1 MTFWP
6 KAAQLRALFTVGV
19 IIAGLGQALLSAQTS
34 SVQTSSAQTSSAQT
48 SSAQTSSVQ
57 GAGRLHG
64 QVLDATGAVIPNAAI
79 TLKNDAGQTFSAKSD
94 GIGSYT
100 VKDLP
105 AGKYNMAVTEKG
117 FAPYAQDI
125 QVTAGADQKINITL
139 EIQVKQENIDVGSE
153 AATVNVNPDSN
164 ASSVVISGK
173 DLEALSD
180 DPDELQSELQ
190 ALAGPSAG
198 PNGGQIYIDG
208 FTGGQLPPKSSI
220 REIRINQNPFSAQYD
235 RMGFGR
241 VEILTKPGTDKYHG
255 QFMFNDNHSAF
266 DSRNPFAAGQGDFST
281 QMYNGSFGGP
291 LSKKSSFLFT
301 MERRDINDVALI
313 NQSVLN
319 DLPGQNFATVVP
331 NPHIRTNLSPRGDF
345 QLSANNTLTARYQ
358 YVRDTQENAGIGPLA
373 LPSYGYNSAL
383 TEHQIQISDTQVL
396 GGKAV
401 NETRF
406 EYERTNNDRN
416 ALSNAIAINV
426 LDTFNNGGN
435 PLGISNLDS
444 SHYEVQNYTS
454 ISHGTHFTRFGG
466 RLRATSETS
475 ASTQNFNGTYVFGP
489 GANFKTGLDAFN
501 AKQPSQFTLTQGQPS
516 ITNTYYDAGL
526 YAEDDWKLRPNMTL
540 STGLR
545 YETQNEI
552 HDHNDWA
559 PRIGFAWGV
568 GGGGKKNATPK
579 TVIRTGFGIF
589 YDRFGQDLALQAD
602 RQNGI
607 LQQQFTLNANTPANQ
622 TLLSQLFA
630 SSTLP
635 TPGSLGQ
642 PKSNIYTL
650 SPDLRSPYTIQTAL
664 AVERQISRAATASLT
679 YLHSRGVHQFVL
691 LNVNAPSNPL
701 DPTSRPDTSRG
712 NINQYTSGAD
722 FKQNQMI
729 ASVNVRA
736 GAKLTLFSYYS
747 LSYANSDTGGAS
759 SFASNSRDI
768 SADYGRASFDVRSRL
783 FFGGSIAMPHG
794 FRVSPFVLFFSGAP
808 FNITTGSDLNGDSV
822 FNDRPAFA
830 SSLTNPVNLVSTPI
844 GNFDAKPVAGE
855 TIVPINFGDGPS
867 QFTFNLRVSKTIG
880 IGPKVESANNNQQ
893 GPQGGGD
900 RGGPGGGGP
909 RGGPMG
915 GPMGGGR
922 GPGGPLGERSNQKY
936 SLTFSLNARNLF
948 NNVNPAPP
956 IGNLGSPQF
965 LTSTALA
972 GGPFNSQSANRRVDL
987 QVMFSF

>member
-6 KAAQLRALFTVGV
+6 KAARLCVLF
-19 IIAGLGQALLSAQTS
+19 IAGIAIACLGMGALSAQAS
-34 SVQTSSAQTSSAQT
+34 SSQTSSSS
-48 SSAQTSSVQ
+48 SMPSN
-57 GAGRLHG
+57 GRLHG
-64 QVLDATGAVIPNAAI
+64 QVIDPTGAVIPNAAI
-79 TLKNDAGQTFSAKSD
+79 TLKNEAGQTFSAKSD
-94 GIGSYT
+94 GIGSYL

-105 AGKYNMAVTEKG
+105 AGKYTMAVVEKG
-117 FAPYAQDI
+117 FASYSQDV

-153 AATVNVNPDSN
+153 AATVNVNPDAN

-173 DLEALSD
+173 DLESLSD

-220 REIRINQNPFSAQYD
+220 REIRINQNPFSAEYD

-241 VEILTKPGTDKYHG
+241 IEILTKPGTDKYHG
-255 QFMFNDNHSAF
+255 QFMFNDNHSPF
-266 DSRNPFAAGQGDFST
+266 DTRNPFAADQGNFST

-301 MERRDINDVALI
+301 MERRNINDVALV
-313 NQSVLN
+313 NQSVVN
-319 DLPGQNFATVVP
+319 DLPGQTFATVVP
-331 NPHIRTNLSPRGDF
+331 NPHMRTNLSPRIDY

-358 YVRDTQENAGIGPLA
+358 YVHDTQDNAGVGQLS

-383 TEHQIQISDTQVL
+383 TEHTVQISDTQVL

-406 EYERTNNDRN
+406 EYQKTNNDRN
-416 ALSNAIAINV
+416 ALTGAAAVNV
-426 LDTFNNGGN
+426 LDTFNDGGN
-435 PLGISNLDS
+435 PLGITNLDG

-466 RLRATSETS
+466 RLRATSATNT
-475 ASTQNFNGTYVFGP
+475 STQNFNGTFVFGP
-489 GANFKTGLDAFN
+489 TAVFKQSLDAFN
-501 AKQPSQFTLTQGQPS
+501 AKLPSQFSLTVGTPGVS
-516 ITNTYYDAGL
+516 NTYYDAGL

-540 STGLR
+540 SAGLR

-589 YDRFGQDLALQAD
+589 YDRFTQDLALNAAQ
-602 RQNGI
+602 RNGI
-607 LQQQFTLNANTPANQ
+607 LQQQFTVNGSTPANQ
-622 TLLSQLFA
+622 QALAAFFA
-630 SSTLP
+630 SPTLP
-635 TPGSLGQ
+635 PVSLLTPFSG
-642 PKSNIYTL
+642 PSNIYVL

-664 AVERQISRAATASLT
+664 AVERQVSKTATASLT
-679 YLHSRGVHQFVL
+679 YIHSRGVHQFIL
-691 LNVNAPSNPL
+691 LNVNAPTNPL
-701 DPTSRPDTSRG
+701 DPASRPDPSHG
-712 NINQYTSGAD
+712 QINQYTSGAD

-729 ASVNVRA
+729 ANVTVRA

-747 LSYANSDTGGAS
+747 LSFANSDTGGPN
-759 SFASNSRDI
+759 SFASNSSDI

-783 FFGGSIAMPHG
+783 FLGGSISMPHG
-794 FRVSPFVLFFSGAP
+794 FRVSPFVLFFTGAP
-808 FNITTGSDLNGDSV
+808 FNVTTGSDLNGDSV

-830 SSLTNPVNLVSTPI
+830 SSLTSAANLVSTPI
-844 GNFDAKPVAGE
+844 GNFDVKPVAGE
-855 TIVPINFGDGPS
+855 TIVPINLGDGPS
-867 QFTFNLRVSKTIG
+867 QFTFNLRLSKTIG
-880 IGPKVESANNNQQ
+880 LGPKLESVNSNQQ
-893 GPQGGGD
+893 GQQGGG
-900 RGGPGGGGP
+900 RGGPGGP

-922 GPGGPLGERSNQKY
+922 GPGGPGGPFGERSNQKY
-936 SLTFSLNARNLF
+936 SMTFSANARNLF
-948 NNVNPAPP
+948 NNVNPNTPV
-956 IGNLGSPQF
+956 GNLASTQF
-965 LTSTALA
+965 LQSTGLA
-972 GGPFNSQSANRRVDL
+972 GGPFNSQSANRRIDL